1 MTAMRGVTRTE
12 ASRAAR
18 LRSVPVGDVTMH
30 PGFWADR
37 MAANERGIVAL
48 LERLEAEGVVD
59 NFRRLS
65 GAVDAERRGLWF
77 TDSDL
82 YKWIEGAA
90 WSSATV
96 VDEALRGRLDDVID
110 AVIGAQAPD
119 GYLNTAFGDDR
130 YADLTT
136 SHELYCAGHL
146 FQAAVAHHR
155 ATGDDRLLACATR
168 LADHLCAT
176 FGPGLRE
183 DADAHPGV
191 EMGLVELARETSGD
205 HYLTLARWFLDRV
218 DHAGLRELWGHA
230 VRAEYYACGLA
241 DVALETG
248 DAALA
253 RDVARMWSSMV
264 DTRSYVTGGVGGR
277 WLGESVG
284 RRYELPN
291 ASAYAET
298 CAGIGVVLWA
308 WRMLQAAGGAEFTDR
323 LELALHNAA
332 LVGMALAGDEWSY
345 VNPLAD
351 SGDDEQDPW
360 MHDLAGFNLL
370 FLPARRQP
378 YHPVTCCPPNVNRL
392 VASVPGYLYGTSA
405 EGLWVHLYAAS
416 TVRAAGLGLTV
427 TTDYPWSGHLDIT
440 VDEVEAGARTPR
452 SLFLRIPGWCASPAI
467 AVNDELQPPPEPG
480 AYLELHRSWE
490 AGDRISLDLPMQPE
504 ALVAHPRVE
513 ATRGSV
519 AIRRGPL
526 VYCAEA
532 VDHPGIDVLEVGLA
546 TDAPLVAEWRADL
559 LDGVTVVHAQG
570 TRRVTPFPGLYAPI
584 LRPAH
589 VEPADVEPVDLTLI
603 PYYAWANRGLG
614 AMTVWLAASGRRP

>member
-1 MTAMRGVTRTE
+1 MSAVSGVTRTDS
-12 ASRAAR
+12 SRAAR
-18 LRSVPVGDVTMH
+18 LRSVPLGDVTMH
-30 PGFWADR
+30 AGFWADR
-37 MAANERGIVAL
+37 MAANRRGIAAL

-59 NFRRLS
+59 NFRRIS
-65 GAVDAERRGLWF
+65 GAVTAERRGLWF
-77 TDSDL
+77 SDSDL

-96 VDEALRGRLDDVID
+96 ADPGLRERLDAVVDVVV
-110 AVIGAQAPD
+110 AAQAPD

-155 ATGDDRLLACATR
+155 VIGEDRLLACATR
-168 LADHLCAT
+168 LADHLDAT
-176 FGPGLRE
+176 FGPGRRE

-191 EMGLVELARETSGD
+191 EMGLVELARETD
-205 HYLTLARWFLDRV
+205 DDRYRTLARWFLDRV

-241 DVALETG
+241 DVVLDTG
-248 DAALA
+248 DDGLA
-253 RDVARMWSSMV
+253 RDVERLWSSMV

-298 CAGIGVVLWA
+298 CAGIAAVLWG
-308 WRMLQAAGGAEFTDR
+308 WRMLQRDGRAEFADR

-351 SGDDEQDPW
+351 AGDDEQDPW

-370 FLPARRQP
+370 FLPARRHP
-378 YHPVTCCPPNVNRL
+378 FHPVTCCPPNVNRL

-416 TVRAAGLGLTV
+416 AVRAAGLGLTV
-427 TTDYPWSGHLDIT
+427 TTDYPWSGRVDIT
-440 VDEVEAGARTPR
+440 VDEVAAPAGTGP
-452 SLFLRIPGWCASPAI
+452 SVFLRIPAWCTDPTIS
-467 AVNDELQPPPEPG
+467 VNDVHLPRPEPG
-480 AYLELHRSWE
+480 EYVELHRHWE
-490 AGDRISLDLPMQPE
+490 AGDRISLDLSMTPE

-513 ATRGSV
+513 AARGSV
-519 AIRRGPL
+519 AVRRGPL

-532 VDHPGIDVLEVGLA
+532 IDHPGVDVLELALA
-546 TDAPLVAEWRADL
+546 THARLVAEWRADL
-559 LDGVTVVHAQG
+559 LDGVVTVRARG
-570 TRRVTPFPGLYAPI
+570 TRPAVPFPALYAP
-584 LRPAH
+584 ATTS
-589 VEPADVEPVDLTLI
+589 VAVEPVDVTLV

-614 AMTVWLAASGRRP
+614 AMTVWLTADGAGPSESG